1 MKAFVLVGGWPAS
14 GKTTLARGLASEL
27 GLAFLAKDEVKEA
40 LMDRLGAPSTV
51 EASREL
57 GAAAVF
63 AVLRAARGC
72 PGAVIDSTW
81 FPYSL
86 PLVCDLPGPCVE
98 IRCRVDLGVA
108 RERYRR
114 RVRDERHLDARRSEE
129 ELWGAEVA
137 PLGVGPL
144 IEVDT
149 AEPVDVVALAE
160 RVRSA
165 VRGPGS
171 KVTRCR

>member
-1 MKAFVLVGGWPAS
+1 MKAFVLVGGWPAA
-14 GKTTLARGLASEL
+14 GKTTVARALASEL
-27 GLAFLAKDEVKEA
+27 GLAFLSKDEVKEA
-40 LMDRLGAPSTV
+40 LMDRLGTPSTV

-57 GAAAVF
+57 GGAAVY
-63 AVLRAARGC
+63 AVLRTAMGC

-81 FPYSL
+81 LPYSL
-86 PLVCDLPGPCVE
+86 PLARDLPGPCVE
-98 IRCRVDLGVA
+98 IRCRVDITVA

-114 RVRDERHLDARRSEE
+114 RIRDERHLDALRSEE
-129 ELWGAEVA
+129 ELWGTEVA

-149 AEPVDVVALAE
+149 AKPVDIAALAD

-165 VRGPGS
+165 AHAPRD
-171 KVTRCR
+171 